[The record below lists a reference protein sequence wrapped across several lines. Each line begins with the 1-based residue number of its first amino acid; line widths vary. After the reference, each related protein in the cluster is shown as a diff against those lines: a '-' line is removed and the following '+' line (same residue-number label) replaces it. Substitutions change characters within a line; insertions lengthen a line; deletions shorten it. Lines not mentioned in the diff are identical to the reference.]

1 MSKMRTQ
8 VIDQD
13 LMLKQNPA
21 TKEVNLDIVYKFIL
35 RDKKTTPE
43 QKARI
48 ISNIKREKALFV
60 LSQVCANQL
69 ANQKR
74 AQVADKQ
81 RSSQIVL
88 TQPADKQENQDF
100 NDALQC
106 QTFSTNFQQELA
118 NTDREV
124 KNQLK
129 ELDDLLE

>member
-88 TQPADKQENQDF
+88 TQPADKQEN
-100 NDALQC
+100 
-106 QTFSTNFQQELA
+106 
-118 NTDREV
+118 
-124 KNQLK
+124 
-129 ELDDLLE
+129 